1 MQRTDFHVP
10 YFLKRMKRRTA
21 VILPKDIGAMVA
33 YLGIGKENDVVEIG
47 GGTGFLTAY
56 LSRICKKVITYEK
69 SEESLKVLELNVK
82 KLEMG
87 NVEIRFEDGINAK
100 EEADFYTI
108 DSPDAVAILESVK
121 DKVRLG
127 LVAYLPNM
135 EQAKAFHIKCNES
148 FDDVFTMTIEAREWE
163 IDEKRSRPYHLQLVH
178 TGFLVFARKSE
189 KKAD

>member
-1 MQRTDFHVP
+1 
-10 YFLKRMKRRTA
+10 MKRRTA
-21 VILPKDIGAMVA
+21 VILPKDIGAMIA

-56 LSRICKKVITYEK
+56 LSRICRKVITYEK
-69 SEESLKVLELNVK
+69 SEESLEILESNVK

-87 NVEIRFEDGINAK
+87 NVEIRFEDGKNAK

-108 DSPDAVAILESVK
+108 DSPDAMEILEGIK
-121 DKVRLG
+121 NNVRLG

-135 EQAKAFHIKCNES
+135 EQAKAFHIKCAES

-163 IDEKRSRPYHLQLVH
+163 IDEKRSRPYHIQLVH
-178 TGFLVFARKSE
+178 TGFLTFARKSM
-189 KKAD
+189 KKID